1 MAVISRNGKTYDNAS
16 VQIAMLGSIDYEVT
30 KLEYGTKQD
39 HKANYALGSH
49 KPSSYSVGKISNTC
63 KLGLRLKSI
72 SEIEKAAGGSLLR
85 IKPFDIIVVF
95 VDDENEIITDVVKCK
110 FQEQGRD
117 LDGDGDGDIKKEF
130 DMFCLDVQYNVT
142 N

>member
-39 HKANYALGSH
+39 HKANHSLGSYEA
-49 KPSSYSVGKISNTC
+49 SSYSMGKITHTC

-72 SEIEKAAGGSLLR
+72 SEIEKAAGGSLLK
-85 IKPFDIIVVF
+85 IKPFDVVVVF
-95 VDDENEIITDVVKCK
+95 VDDENEIITDVIKVK
-110 FQEQGRD
+110 FQEQGRT
-117 LDGDGDGDIKKEF
+117 LDADSDGDIKQEF
-130 DMFCLDVQYNVT
+130 EMFCLTIDYNV
-142 N
+142 NG